1 MLKHVKL
8 FVLTLI
14 AVIGMAVPAFA
25 ATSPVATTI
34 TEFSLTNLNKEVI
47 TRVNTNSDF
56 YIKVKWKVTQTDSDV
71 HEGNYLELELPAQL
85 KFPSTVG
92 TTFPIYAPDGTEMGT
107 ANVMAGNPGRV
118 RITFNSW
125 VENKSDIH
133 GTLWL
138 AAHMNAGTPVG
149 DQTLKVIDV
158 STQFS
163 SDLNITAYTDG
174 ELNDEN
180 IAKWGVKQDDGT
192 VLWKVRL
199 NNAGTTLHNVQLSD
213 TIENTS
219 TYVPNSF
226 RIYRV
231 MMDNMGNVLPTP
243 GWVKITDTTTKPVVA
258 EDGHSFT
265 WDLSALPFDEN
276 NMYWVEYK
284 TTFADHIDNSITL
297 TSTERTRSSTW
308 SYVAANSGGRGN
320 GTENPSDP
328 TTPVNPGNDDHGNT
342 ENPGTPGNENPTPDN
357 PVTPVNPDEPV
368 NPQPQPTP
376 EPNPQ
381 PTPEPTP
388 TPNPEPEN
396 PPTPNNPDTPV
407 VPDNPQPD
415 TPVTPQP
422 NPSEPVNPVDPQ
434 PENPTTP
441 VNPEPNQPETPV
453 TPSTPETPSE
463 PSKKP
468 QKPSEDTP
476 KQSEQKKSVH
486 KKVAVLPNTG
496 DNAMTIAMLGGM
508 ILSGLTIIATAR
520 KLRR

>member
-1 MLKHVKL
+1 MLKRVKL

-14 AVIGMAVPAFA
+14 AVIGIAVPALA

-47 TRVNTNSDF
+47 SRVNTNSDF
-56 YIKVKWKVTQTDSDV
+56 YIKVGWKVTQTDADV
-71 HEGNYLELELPAQL
+71 HEGDYLELQLPAQL

-92 TTFPIYAPDGTEMGT
+92 TTFPIYAPDGTEMGS

-118 RITFNSW
+118 RITFNNW

-158 STQFS
+158 NTQFS

-199 NNAGTTLHNVQLSD
+199 NNAGTTLHNVQLAD

-219 TYVPNSF
+219 TYVPGSF

-243 GWVKITDTTTKPVVA
+243 GWVKITDTTTQPVIA
-258 EDGHSFT
+258 ADGHSFT

-276 NMYWVEYK
+276 NMYWIEYK

-297 TSTERTRSSTW
+297 TSTERTRSSAW

-328 TTPVNPGNDDHGNT
+328 ATPETPGNTDNGNT
-342 ENPGTPGNENPTPDN
+342 ENPGDDGDNHNPNPDN

-376 EPNPQ
+376 EPEPEPQ
-381 PTPEPTP
+381 PTPEPT
-388 TPNPEPEN
+388 PEPEN

-407 VPDNPQPD
+407 VPDNPQPE
-415 TPVTPQP
+415 
-422 NPSEPVNPVDPQ
+422 NPVNPQ

-441 VNPEPNQPETPV
+441 VNPEPNKPETPV
-453 TPSTPETPSE
+453 NPTTPETPSE
-463 PSKKP
+463 PSEKS
-468 QKPSEDTP
+468 QKPSEDSP
-476 KQSEQKKSVH
+476 KQSEQKKSTH
-486 KKVAVLPNTG
+486 TKKVAVLPNTG
-496 DNAMTIAMLGGM
+496 DNATSIAMLGGM

-520 KLRR
+520 KMRR